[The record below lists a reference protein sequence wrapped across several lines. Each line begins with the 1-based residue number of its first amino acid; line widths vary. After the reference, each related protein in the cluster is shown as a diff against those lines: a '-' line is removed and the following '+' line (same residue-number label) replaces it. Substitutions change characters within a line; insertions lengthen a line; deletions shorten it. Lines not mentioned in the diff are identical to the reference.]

1 MGDWNS
7 ADNAKQ
13 VSGEAMD
20 SKIFTESNRRAW
32 NEATRYHQDAK
43 QEKFFREFK
52 KPGYSTLDRVVT
64 TEIKRIGLA
73 GKHVGQICC
82 NDGRETLSLI
92 NLGAKSAV
100 GFDISDDAINEAKRL
115 SQSSGIDCEFV
126 RSDVYE
132 IPADYD
138 ATFDFIYISIGVFGW
153 MPDLEKFFLVVSRL
167 LKPGGDL
174 LIYEQHPFA
183 DVFDQENRSEPLKIV
198 NPYFNNKPLA
208 DDSGMDYWGG
218 KQYKGEVSYWFFHT
232 LGEIIGGMIKSG
244 FEIRWFQEYDR
255 DISSCWEHIEKTG
268 KKLPLSYILL
278 GKKHQ

>member
-1 MGDWNS
+1 M
-7 ADNAKQ
+7 DN
-13 VSGEAMD
+13 
-20 SKIFTESNRRAW
+20 KIFTESNRRAW

-64 TEIKRIGLA
+64 AEINRIGLA
-73 GKHVGQICC
+73 GKRVGQICC
-82 NDGRETLSLI
+82 NDGREVLSLI

-115 SQSSGIDCEFV
+115 SESSGIECEFV

-132 IPADYD
+132 ISASYD

-153 MPDLEKFFLVVSRL
+153 MPDLEKFFAVVSRL

-198 NPYFNNKPLA
+198 NPYFNDKPLA

-218 KQYKGEVSYWFFHT
+218 KQYKGEISYWFFHT
-232 LGEIIGGMIKSG
+232 LGEIIGGMIRSG
-244 FEIRWFQEYDR
+244 IEIRWFQEYDR

-268 KKLPLSYILL
+268 KRLPLSYILL

>member
-1 MGDWNS
+1 MALTHSNEQNGEVM
-7 ADNAKQ
+7 DN
-13 VSGEAMD
+13 
-20 SKIFTESNRRAW
+20 KIFTESNRRAW

-64 TEIKRIGLA
+64 AEINRIGLA
-73 GKHVGQICC
+73 GKRVGQICC
-82 NDGRETLSLI
+82 NDGREVLSLI

-115 SQSSGIDCEFV
+115 SESSGIECEFV

-132 IPADYD
+132 ISANYD

-153 MPDLEKFFLVVSRL
+153 MPDLEKFFTVVSRL

-198 NPYFNNKPLA
+198 NPYFNDKPLA

-218 KQYKGEVSYWFFHT
+218 KQYKGEISYWFFHT
-232 LGEIIGGMIKSG
+232 LGEIIGGMIRSG
-244 FEIRWFQEYDR
+244 IEIRWFQEYDR

-268 KKLPLSYILL
+268 KRLPLSYILL